1 MQITEAHRLELVK
14 RAVEARRHAYAPY
27 SKYAVGAALLGK
39 TGQMFSGANV
49 ENAAYPTGMCAE
61 RTALFHAVSEG
72 EREFAA
78 IAVVTENGGSPCG
91 ACRQALSEFGLG
103 TVVLLG
109 RCRRPDPERDD
120 DRSAPAARL
129 RSRSLAAR
137 LKAAMVAHRAPP
149 AQRVRP
155 SRSGERNPARTTRAR
170 PEACCHAEAS
180 GMRAPAHVRRWS
192 PGDPLV

>member
-1 MQITEAHRLELVK
+1 MQITEAHRVELVR

-39 TGQMFSGANV
+39 AGQIFSGANV

-78 IAVVTENGGSPCG
+78 IAVVTENAGSPCG

-103 TVVLLG
+103 TVVLLADAAG
-109 RCRRPDPERDD
+109 RIQSE
-120 DRSAPAARL
+120 
-129 RSRSLAAR
+129 
-137 LKAAMVAHRAPP
+137 
-149 AQRVRP
+149 
-155 SRSGERNPARTTRAR
+155 TTI
-170 PEACCHAEAS
+170 EALLPHAF
-180 GMRAPAHVRRWS
+180 G
-192 PGDPLV
+192 PGHLPRGG